1 MSQARSLEPWR
12 WLGIPMVQVL
22 AATILFGVPLRIWG
36 LRLPEPIFPLAV
48 VFAWAVIR
56 PSMIAPFLVLAMGF
70 FLDLYWGGPL
80 GLWALCLL
88 IAYGVVLAAR
98 PIMAGQSRTI
108 LWAWYALVVAT
119 GHAGGLS
126 VRDAGREESARPD
139 PHAVAIPRHNHPL
152 SLRTSAHRHVRR
164 RRRQVPVGGAG

>member
-1 MSQARSLEPWR
+1 
-12 WLGIPMVQVL
+12 MVQVL
-22 AATILFGVPLRIWG
+22 AVTVLFGVPLRIWG

-56 PSMIAPFLVLAMGF
+56 PSILAPFLVLAMGL
-70 FLDLYWGGPL
+70 FLDIYWGAAL

-98 PIMAGQSRTI
+98 PVMAGQSRTI

-119 GHAGGLS
+119 AMTAGYLF
-126 VRDAGREESARPD
+126 VMLDAKSQPD
-139 PHAVAIPRHNHPL
+139 PL
-152 SLRTSAHRHVRR
+152 STLWQYLATIVLYPFAHRLIEMFEDADVRFR
-164 RRRQVPVGGAG
+164 